1 MAITSETLPKSGYT
15 ADTPKRYLLNAGALV
30 KNLTW
35 DSGESKWS
43 YDLLGATSGG
53 SKLSLK
59 NNLRQ
64 VEVDGV
70 FATPVGGDMIE
81 SNEGTFEI
89 NVIEHT
95 HDNIKIAL
103 FADVEDS
110 DGTDYPEGYDV
121 ITPKQK
127 IETTDYIE
135 NLGYIGTISGSD
147 KPIIIIMDYAI
158 CTSGLEVEVKDKAEA
173 VYPLTFAART
183 PMDDVT
189 TTSLPIKILM
199 PKENTGNLDE
209 PKEVEPPSIGDITP
223 TADGAI
229 ITLS

>member
-1 MAITSETLPKSGYT
+1 MPNLIGGFRMAITSETLPKSGYT

-30 KNLTW
+30 RNLTW
-35 DSGESKWS
+35 NSTDKKWT

-81 SNEGTFEI
+81 SSEGTFEV

-95 HDNIKIAL
+95 RDNVKMTL
-103 FADVEDS
+103 FADVEES
-110 DGTDYPEGYDV
+110 DDTKYPAGYDV

-127 IETTDYIE
+127 IEESDYIE

-147 KPIIIIMDYAI
+147 KPVIIIFDYAI
-158 CTSGLEVEVKDKAEA
+158 CTSGLEFEVKDKAEA
-173 VYPLTFAART
+173 IYPLIFAART
-183 PMDDVT
+183 PMDDAT
-189 TTSLPIKILM
+189 TTSLPVKILM
-199 PKENTGNLDE
+199 PKEPELE
-209 PKEVEPPSIGDITP
+209 P
-223 TADGAI
+223 
-229 ITLS
+229 

>member
-30 KNLTW
+30 KNLKW
-35 DSGESKWS
+35 DGATKKWT
-43 YDLLGATSGG
+43 YDTLGATSGG
-53 SKLSLK
+53 SKLTLK

-70 FATPVGGDMIE
+70 FTTPVGGDMIE
-81 SNEGTFEI
+81 SSEGTFEV

-95 HDNIKIAL
+95 RDNVKMAL
-103 FADVEDS
+103 FATVEDS
-110 DGTDYPEGYDV
+110 DGTEFPEGYDI

-127 IETTDYIE
+127 IESTDYIE

-147 KPIIIIMDYAI
+147 KPVIIIMNYAI
-158 CTSGLEVEVKDKAEA
+158 CTSGLELEVKDKAEA

-183 PMDDVT
+183 PANEVT
-189 TTSLPIKILM
+189 TTSLPVKILM
-199 PKENTGNLDE
+199 PKEPTE
-209 PKEVEPPSIGDITP
+209 EIG
-223 TADGAI
+223 G
-229 ITLS
+229 